1 MDNKYELIEKIGEG
15 GFSMIYKYRDC
26 VTNETVAVKRIFI
39 VNENGVPSSLIREIS
54 LLKDLDHINIVRLL
68 NVLSNGESVDLVFE
82 CLDLDLKKFIN
93 SYPEIAKDPHMIKRF
108 MHQILRGVAY
118 CHAHEILHRDL
129 KPRNLL
135 IDLNNKM
142 VKLADF
148 GLARTFDVPLRTY
161 TGNVGTLP
169 YRAPEL
175 LLGLNYSV
183 PVDVWSVGCIF
194 AEMVTQQ
201 PLFTGTC
208 EINILIEMFSM
219 LGVPNEATWPGVTS
233 LCGYISTMTEFPSH
247 VRSLAEV
254 VTGLEPAGFDLLSK
268 MLCLNPSGRIT
279 AEDALKHSY
288 FGNVAGIAIPHPI
301 CLLEWTGYLSL
312 HFDHCTSIAK
322 AYGGDD
328 RLRR

>member
-1 MDNKYELIEKIGEG
+1 M
-15 GFSMIYKYRDC
+15 
-26 VTNETVAVKRIFI
+26 I
-39 VNENGVPSSLIREIS
+39 VNPRWCSVVYYSHTSTSSS
-54 LLKDLDHINIVRLL
+54 
-68 NVLSNGESVDLVFE
+68 
-82 CLDLDLKKFIN
+82 
-93 SYPEIAKDPHMIKRF
+93 
-108 MHQILRGVAY
+108 Q
-118 CHAHEILHRDL
+118 
-129 KPRNLL
+129 
-135 IDLNNKM
+135 
-142 VKLADF
+142 
-148 GLARTFDVPLRTY
+148 
-161 TGNVGTLP
+161 VGTLP

-175 LLGLNYSV
+175 LLGLNYST
-183 PVDVWSVGCIF
+183 PVDVWS
-194 AEMVTQQ
+194 Q

-208 EINILIEMFSM
+208 EVNILIEMFSM

-322 AYGGDD
+322 AYGGGD